1 MGCGLEPKKGQS
13 GGLIA
18 SIKKELLAIFD

>member
-18 SIKKELLAIFD
+18 SITKELLAIFD